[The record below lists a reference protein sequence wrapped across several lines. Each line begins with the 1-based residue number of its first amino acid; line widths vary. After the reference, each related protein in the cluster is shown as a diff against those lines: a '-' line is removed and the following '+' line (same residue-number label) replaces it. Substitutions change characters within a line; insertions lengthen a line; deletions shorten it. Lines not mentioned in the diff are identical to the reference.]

1 MSQAATGD
9 PVKQGSQYWIRNIV
23 NDDVLRQRF
32 EGMIGASGLDWFSP
46 LAKDQYKEY
55 QLCSRDVYD
64 RLHMSSRFSYEEWR
78 KQFSFWAG
86 WPRRQPVWDGLAV
99 DPDVNAAGRTFYIVE
114 AKARISEMKGTKMT
128 ASDPESRRRITE
140 AMYEVY
146 NIYYGHKGD
155 FDKWTNGCYQLA
167 NRLTFLHKM
176 NSKRCMFGF
185 QTKLVLLNICN
196 AGYGRTSDRQWRDY
210 YKRVWPMMIGTD
222 HEPDN
227 VLVINFDVR

>member
-1 MSQAATGD
+1 MGVA
-9 PVKQGSQYWIRNIV
+9 
-23 NDDVLRQRF
+23 
-32 EGMIGASGLDWFSP
+32 
-46 LAKDQYKEY
+46 
-55 QLCSRDVYD
+55 
-64 RLHMSSRFSYEEWR
+64 SSRSG
-78 KQFSFWAG
+78 AG
-86 WPRRQPVWDGLAV
+86 AGVICVTGWLGIPIVMRQ
-99 DPDVNAAGRTFYIVE
+99 GRTFYIVE